1 VRAVSPSPVG
11 FGELA
16 GLWEEGQRRL
26 AAADPGTRPALE
38 RVTDELVLELRRRLG
53 GTFTV
58 DELAALYADGI
69 DWCFQIAARLAP
81 STPEAWDLTIVGGAA
96 FLRYAREAVDY
107 SLGRRIAGD
116 G

>member
-1 VRAVSPSPVG
+1 VSPSPSPVG

-26 AAADPGTRPALE
+26 VSADPRERPALE
-38 RVTDELVLELRRRLG
+38 RVTDEIVAELRRRLG

-58 DELAALYADGI
+58 DELAALYVEGI

-81 STPEAWDLTIVGGAA
+81 NTPEAWDLTTVAGAA

-107 SLGRRIAGD
+107 SLGRRAVED